1 MFYWEQ
7 DGRNLTGCECAFP
20 LWYVYTYTTWKT
32 KNLSFFLSFF
42 LAKSNDCHLRVPWLR
57 TVSSW
62 GANSIGF
69 VSESFAGDPLNCWT
83 FRREARTPTSLPL
96 SEIIGAQ
103 IWRLVR
109 HGDAPPPLSDYC
121 RYVSFSLRHLPLQ
134 TWMQVLRT
142 IKPTVTNTRS
152 NFYSSSLLQE
162 PRKWFE
168 SKNKT
173 WSSARNILLAVK
185 LHFLCS
191 FGHFDSGQSL
201 TPCIFH

>member
-1 MFYWEQ
+1 MSI
-7 DGRNLTGCECAFP
+7 THC
-20 LWYVYTYTTWKT
+20 WYQPDSNCNSISITCSIESKTAGIWPDANAHSHFDMCIHTPPERQKTY
-32 KNLSFFLSFF
+32 LSFFLYFF

-121 RYVSFSLRHLPLQ
+121 RALRVVFTPTFAAPDLDASVAHNQ
-134 TWMQVLRT
+134 TNRNEHEIKLLLLLSTPRT
-142 IKPTVTNTRS
+142 QKMIRIEKQN
-152 NFYSSSLLQE
+152 LIQ
-162 PRKWFE
+162 RKE
-168 SKNKT
+168 HPSC
-173 WSSARNILLAVK
+173 R
-185 LHFLCS
+185 
-191 FGHFDSGQSL
+191 
-201 TPCIFH
+201 